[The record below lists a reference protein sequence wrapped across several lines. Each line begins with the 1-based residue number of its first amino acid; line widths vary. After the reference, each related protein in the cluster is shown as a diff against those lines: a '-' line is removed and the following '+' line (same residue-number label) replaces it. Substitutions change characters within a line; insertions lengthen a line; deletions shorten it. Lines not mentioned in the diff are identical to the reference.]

1 MNPKNANGGQPS
13 RITFT
18 SVPAD
23 DGFRNY
29 MARKI
34 ELQRKQFG
42 LIVPPPPPPPPTD
55 ELPLVISEKAKTTKT
70 SGHAFDSSDVAGP
83 KLTDANST
91 KKKSVRFHENVD
103 IEGVTQVLKN
113 LKRKHTGE
121 KSSRLSSA
129 RIRQRK
135 LRGMTSDSDREST
148 DYDDVADSK
157 SVDEEKHKSDK
168 ECASILGVLDKLQKR
183 YGMSCLKKKTP
194 YTADELSKKPMKS
207 QRVVLELMEYNDR
220 AAISSYLEDDNSGAG
235 SGTPP
240 SKRKADN
247 PTCKGRSL
255 LEEVLD
261 PASQEDKP
269 MAYDCLGQRYP
280 GGHLHELSKSLE
292 SGISQLTQH
301 SSASSAE
308 SVTHMS
314 PIIRTEAPPMKSSRK
329 PNHRPDL
336 FFMGVIVLVNGHT
349 SPDATT
355 LMRLL
360 HKYGGD
366 LEKYETQRVTHI
378 IAEQLSAAKANIYK
392 HQKKPTPVCRPEW
405 ITDSVA
411 CGKLLPFGNYLL
423 ENVRDRDVVGIKS
436 VKTFFRPPVDKELK
450 DNATSP
456 EKGPN
461 ECPAD
466 EPKSQHRW
474 QDKHPAEANY
484 HINGQVRTV
493 GNDPNFLESYFSNSR
508 LSYIGSFKQRVKS
521 AKQTAGSS
529 QSNVGARKFVLLV
542 DMDCFFASVALRKYP
557 QYKDKPV
564 AVGHSHVGRSNVND
578 NMTKTRSKNSSSE
591 LSTCNYIA
599 RKHGI
604 QKGMFLG
611 AWPFQATLLH
621 LTPNFVTELPFAN
634 IINWPKKILGDAIAL
649 CPDLVVLPYD
659 FEGFEEVSGVVA
671 DLLHGYAEQYNG
683 CVEQVSCDESYVEI
697 NINSNDTGNDIYAF
711 ISSIAESIRTDIVRN
726 TACTASIG
734 IGPNKV
740 CCEFFCPKAFFPLL
754 RMFPLNP

>member
-1 MNPKNANGGQPS
+1 MNPKNANGGQTRS
-13 RITFT
+13 TFT

-42 LIVPPPPPPPPTD
+42 LIVPPPPPPPPPPTD
-55 ELPLVISEKAKTTKT
+55 ELPLVILEKAKTTKT

-103 IEGVTQVLKN
+103 IEGVTQVLKI

-129 RIRQRK
+129 RTRQRK
-135 LRGMTSDSDREST
+135 LRGMTSDSDRESPT
-148 DYDDVADSK
+148 DYDDVADYM
-157 SVDEEKHKSDK
+157 SVDEEKNKSDK

-183 YGMSCLKKKTP
+183 YGTSCLKKKTP
-194 YTADELSKKPMKS
+194 YTAEGL
-207 QRVVLELMEYNDR
+207 
-220 AAISSYLEDDNSGAG
+220 
-235 SGTPP
+235 
-240 SKRKADN
+240 
-247 PTCKGRSL
+247 PTCKGTSL
-255 LEEVLD
+255 LEEVLE
-261 PASQEDKP
+261 PASHEDKP
-269 MAYDCLGQRYP
+269 TAYDCLGQRYP

-301 SSASSAE
+301 SPASSAK

-436 VKTFFRPPVDKELK
+436 VKSFFRPPMDKELK

-456 EKGPN
+456 EKAPN
-461 ECPAD
+461 ECSAD

-493 GNDPNFLESYFSNSR
+493 GNDPHFLESYFSNSR
-508 LSYIGSFKQRVKS
+508 LSYIGSFKQRVKP

-529 QSNVGARKFVLLV
+529 QSKVGARKFVLLV

-578 NMTKTRSKNSSSE
+578 NMTKTRSENSSSE

-621 LTPNFVTELPFAN
+621 LTSNFVTELPFAN
-634 IINWPKKILGDAIAL
+634 IINWPKNFLGDAIAL

-711 ISSIAESIRTDIVRN
+711 VNSIAESIRTDIVRN

-740 CCEFFCPKAFFPLL
+740 CCDFFVQKLSFHCFECFHSTPESS
-754 RMFPLNP
+754 

>member
-1 MNPKNANGGQPS
+1 MNPKNANGGQTRS
-13 RITFT
+13 TFT
-18 SVPAD
+18 SVPGD

-42 LIVPPPPPPPPTD
+42 LVVPPPPPPTPPPPPPPTD
-55 ELPLVISEKAKTTKT
+55 ELPPVILDKAKTTKT
-70 SGHAFDSSDVAGP
+70 SGHAFDSSDDAGP

-129 RIRQRK
+129 RTRQRK
-135 LRGMTSDSDREST
+135 LRGMSSDSDRESPT
-148 DYDDVADSK
+148 DDDVADNM
-157 SVDEEKHKSDK
+157 SVDEEGKKSDK

-183 YGMSCLKKKTP
+183 HGTSCLKKKTP
-194 YTADELSKKPMKS
+194 YIDDELSKKPMKI
-207 QRVVLELMEYNDR
+207 QRVVLELVKYNDR
-220 AAISSYLEDDNSGAG
+220 AGLSSYLEDDNSGAG

-240 SKRKADN
+240 SKLKTDS

-255 LEEVLD
+255 LEEALE

-269 MAYDCLGQRYP
+269 TAYDCLGQRYP
-280 GGHLHELSKSLE
+280 GGHLHERSNSFE
-292 SGISQLTQH
+292 SGLSQLTQH
-301 SSASSAE
+301 SPASSAE

-314 PIIRTEAPPMKSSRK
+314 PPMKSSRK
-329 PNHRPDL
+329 PNDRPDL

-423 ENVRDRDVVGIKS
+423 ENVRDRDAVGIKS
-436 VKTFFRPPVDKELK
+436 VKSFFRPPVDKELK
-450 DNATSP
+450 DNSTSP
-456 EKGPN
+456 EKDPN

-466 EPKSQHRW
+466 EPKLQHRW
-474 QDKHPAEANY
+474 QDKHPSEANY

-508 LSYIGSFKQRVKS
+508 LSYIGSFKQRVKP
-521 AKQTAGSS
+521 AKQTAGRS
-529 QSNVGARKFVLLV
+529 QSKVGARKFVLLV

-557 QYKDKPV
+557 QYKNKPV

-611 AWPFQATLLH
+611 A
-621 LTPNFVTELPFAN
+621 
-634 IINWPKKILGDAIAL
+634 
-649 CPDLVVLPYD
+649 
-659 FEGFEEVSGVVA
+659 
-671 DLLHGYAEQYNG
+671 
-683 CVEQVSCDESYVEI
+683 
-697 NINSNDTGNDIYAF
+697 
-711 ISSIAESIRTDIVRN
+711 
-726 TACTASIG
+726 
-734 IGPNKV
+734 
-740 CCEFFCPKAFFPLL
+740 
-754 RMFPLNP
+754 

>member
-1 MNPKNANGGQPS
+1 
-13 RITFT
+13 
-18 SVPAD
+18 
-23 DGFRNY
+23 

-42 LIVPPPPPPPPTD
+42 LVVPPPPPPTPPPPPPPTD
-55 ELPLVISEKAKTTKT
+55 ELPPVILDKAKTMKT
-70 SGHAFDSSDVAGP
+70 SGYAFDSSDDAGP
-83 KLTDANST
+83 KLTDANSM

-129 RIRQRK
+129 RTRQRK
-135 LRGMTSDSDREST
+135 LRGMSSDSDRESPT
-148 DYDDVADSK
+148 DDDVADNM
-157 SVDEEKHKSDK
+157 SVDEEGKKSDK

-183 YGMSCLKKKTP
+183 HGTSCLKKKTP
-194 YTADELSKKPMKS
+194 YIDDELSKKPMKI
-207 QRVVLELMEYNDR
+207 QRVVLELVKYNDR
-220 AAISSYLEDDNSGAG
+220 AGLSSYLEDDNSGAG

-240 SKRKADN
+240 SKLKTDS

-255 LEEVLD
+255 LEEALE

-269 MAYDCLGQRYP
+269 TAYDCLGQRYP
-280 GGHLHELSKSLE
+280 GGHLHERSNSLE
-292 SGISQLTQH
+292 SGLSQLTQH
-301 SSASSAE
+301 SPASSAE

-314 PIIRTEAPPMKSSRK
+314 PPMKSSRK
-329 PNHRPDL
+329 PNDRPDL

-436 VKTFFRPPVDKELK
+436 VKSFFRPPVDKELK
-450 DNATSP
+450 DNSTSP
-456 EKGPN
+456 EKDPN

-466 EPKSQHRW
+466 EPKLQHRW
-474 QDKHPAEANY
+474 QDKHPSEANY

-508 LSYIGSFKQRVKS
+508 LSYIGSFKQRVKP
-521 AKQTAGSS
+521 AKQTAGRS
-529 QSNVGARKFVLLV
+529 QSKVGARKFVLLV

-557 QYKDKPV
+557 QYKNKPV

-611 AWPFQATLLH
+611 A
-621 LTPNFVTELPFAN
+621 
-634 IINWPKKILGDAIAL
+634 
-649 CPDLVVLPYD
+649 
-659 FEGFEEVSGVVA
+659 
-671 DLLHGYAEQYNG
+671 
-683 CVEQVSCDESYVEI
+683 
-697 NINSNDTGNDIYAF
+697 
-711 ISSIAESIRTDIVRN
+711 
-726 TACTASIG
+726 
-734 IGPNKV
+734 
-740 CCEFFCPKAFFPLL
+740 
-754 RMFPLNP
+754 